1 MVVED
6 IQKLAGCDTT
16 KKVYIAFEKL
26 GGADV
31 RGIYFYQFDK
41 AVSAIQNPNDAFNNA
56 RRIIDGT
63 AYQNINIFRIWL
75 YANPDGSDVTITIL
89 TEHVANAMLMLTG
102 RIVNNQYIPCDGG
115 NAKQINANF
124 LREFFAFYYDD
135 NTKNKFYTYQDANSG
150 KFVADGEAH

>member
-41 AVSAIQNPNDAFNNA
+41 AF
-56 RRIIDGT
+56 
-63 AYQNINIFRIWL
+63 
-75 YANPDGSDVTITIL
+75 
-89 TEHVANAMLMLTG
+89 
-102 RIVNNQYIPCDGG
+102 C
-115 NAKQINANF
+115 
-124 LREFFAFYYDD
+124 
-135 NTKNKFYTYQDANSG
+135 NSEP
-150 KFVADGEAH
+150 K